1 MDLGDEEING
11 DNIPPFLRKPARG
24 TREMDEMLLVGID
37 HRLAWLDSRG
47 LRPHQNVLDQRENV
61 MKRIGL
67 RLT

>member
-1 MDLGDEEING
+1 M
-11 DNIPPFLRKPARG
+11 FLRKPARG